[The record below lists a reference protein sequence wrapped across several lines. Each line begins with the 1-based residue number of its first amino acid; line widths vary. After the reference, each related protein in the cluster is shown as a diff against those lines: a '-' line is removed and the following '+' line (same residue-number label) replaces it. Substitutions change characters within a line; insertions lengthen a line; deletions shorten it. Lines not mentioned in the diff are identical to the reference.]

1 MAGYDTTGTTLAYAS
16 YQLARNPE
24 IQEKLRNEIED
35 LVGLKDDS
43 EMTYDDI
50 HSMTY
55 LDQIISETL
64 RFHNPIGILNRA
76 PSKDYKI
83 PGHDIMITKDQMTWI
98 NAVAIH
104 FNPKYYENPDEFNP
118 DHFTKEVKA
127 DRNPYA
133 FLPFGQGPRA
143 CIGMRFALLE
153 AKLAL
158 ANMVRKFTLLP
169 SEKTKEPLE
178 LDPQSGIAYPKNGLY
193 IKLEKRS
200 S

>member
-35 LVGLKDDS
+35 LVDSDNS
-43 EMTYDDI
+43 EMTYEDI
-50 HSMTY
+50 QSMTY

-64 RFHNPIGILNRA
+64 RFHNPIAILNRS
-76 PSKDYKI
+76 PSKDYQI
-83 PGHDIMITKDQMTWI
+83 PGHDMVIPKDQMVWI
-98 NAVAIH
+98 NAIGIH
-104 FNPKYYENPDEFNP
+104 FNPKYYETPDEFNP
-118 DHFTKEVKA
+118 DHFTKEAKTN
-127 DRNPYA
+127 RNPYA

-158 ANMVRKFTLLP
+158 SNMVRKFTLLP

-178 LDPQSGIAYPKNGLY
+178 LDPTSGIAYPKNGLY